1 MRYYS
6 GIVFRGFLK
15 GLAAGVLSGGQYDRM
30 AEKMG
35 KNCGAIGFAIYLNE
49 LERLGP
55 AKSNLDADV
64 LILYDDR
71 TDLDGLTR
79 QTDQL
84 TGSGKRV
91 LARRTAAGVTAGET
105 LDLRGGEDRG

>member
-55 AKSNLDADV
+55 AKSQLDADV
-64 LILYDDR
+64 LVLYNDK
-71 TDLDGLTR
+71 TDLDSLTR
-79 QTDQL
+79 QVDQL

-91 LARRTAAGVTAGET
+91 IARKTPEGLTVGET
-105 LDLRGGEDRG
+105 VDLRG